1 MYDFTFAKNIF
12 SPKKKIL
19 NYTQKACLKFVFF
32 FLNVKTILMPGI
44 EITIQLGRRLKS
56 VAIIFLTSKVILK
69 LPEWKHKI

>member
-1 MYDFTFAKNIF
+1 MF
-12 SPKKKIL
+12 KIRI
-19 NYTQKACLKFVFF
+19 FF

-56 VAIIFLTSKVILK
+56 VAIIFLTSRVILK